1 MNIVIDTSAIIAVL
15 INESSKKSII
25 RTVTGCTLIAAQSID
40 AEIGNAISAMFKRK
54 RINLIQAEKVINNYN
69 KIAIRKEKIRIL
81 DAIKL
86 SLELNIYAYD
96 AYVLDTAL
104 KFKAP
109 ILTLDKE
116 LERKAQELNIEIL
129 EILL

>member
-15 INESSKKSII
+15 INERSKKSII
-25 RTVTGCTLIAAQSID
+25 RTVAGCTLIAAQSID

-54 RINLIQAEKVINNYN
+54 RINLIQAEKVIMNYN
-69 KIAIRKEKIRIL
+69 QIAIRKEKIRIL

-109 ILTLDKE
+109 VLTLDKE

-129 EILL
+129 EI

>member
-15 INESSKKSII
+15 INERSKNSII
-25 RTVTGCTLIAAQSID
+25 RTVTGCTLIAAQTID

-54 RINLIQAEKVINNYN
+54 RINLIQAEKVIKNYN
-69 KIAIRKEKIRIL
+69 QIAIRKEKIRIL
-81 DAIKL
+81 EAIKL

-116 LERKAQELNIEIL
+116 LESKAKELNIEIL
-129 EILL
+129 EI

>member
-69 KIAIRKEKIRIL
+69 KIAIRK
-81 DAIKL
+81 
-86 SLELNIYAYD
+86 
-96 AYVLDTAL
+96 
-104 KFKAP
+104 
-109 ILTLDKE
+109 
-116 LERKAQELNIEIL
+116 
-129 EILL
+129 